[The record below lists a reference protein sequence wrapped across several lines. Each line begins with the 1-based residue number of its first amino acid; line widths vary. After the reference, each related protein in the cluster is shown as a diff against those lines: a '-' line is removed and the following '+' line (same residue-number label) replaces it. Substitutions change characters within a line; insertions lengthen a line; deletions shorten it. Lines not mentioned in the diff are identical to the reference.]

1 MRYRFAG
8 LALLLLATAPIQ
20 AAGQLKGWLEF
31 VQKVG
36 MRAVENGVVEAVPV
50 SVGQHVRKGELLLR
64 MDQRE
69 AKAKLLE
76 AKAQVARA
84 RISTEKAQRELD
96 RTQELFD
103 RGLIA
108 QEELKDAEL
117 ELAAAT
123 AEEQSAKAFEAAA
136 EVALEHTELKAPF
149 DGIIVARNVWE
160 GEVVY
165 KTLQQEPLLV
175 VAPDGFMLAR
185 ALVTANVL
193 RSVQPGQQAAVNILG
208 EMREARVY
216 SMGVEAVRVDLQ
228 GAVYALDLIFERR
241 PHERLRPSETVQIVF
256 P

>member
-1 MRYRFAG
+1 MRSCFACF
-8 LALLLLATAPIQ
+8 ALLLLAAAPLQ

-36 MRAVENGVVEAVPV
+36 MRAVENGVVESVPV
-50 SVGQHVRKGELLLR
+50 STGQHVKKGDLMLR

-69 AKAKLLE
+69 ARAKLLE
-76 AKAQVARA
+76 AKATVARA
-84 RISTEKAQRELD
+84 RINADKAQRQLD
-96 RTQELFD
+96 RTQEMFD

-108 QEELKDAEL
+108 QEELNDAEL
-117 ELAAAT
+117 EMAAAT
-123 AEEQSAKAFEAAA
+123 AEEESAKAFEAAA
-136 EVALEHTELKAPF
+136 QVSLDRTELKAPF
-149 DGIIVARNVWE
+149 DGIVVARNVWE

-193 RSVQPGQQAAVNILG
+193 RTFKPGQQAAVNILG
-208 EMREARVY
+208 KLREARVY
-216 SMGVEAVRVDLQ
+216 SMGVEPVRVDLQ

-241 PHERLRPSETVQIVF
+241 PNEVLRPSETVQIVL